1 MTLTLVPSQKPL
13 TPRELIFIEEII
25 KGENQ
30 ATAYVRAGF
39 AKTGANGNAARLIAR
54 DSIRSEIERRRSAVM
69 VKLEKSTIATLGEV
83 KERLTQQLRGDD
95 FADEIKAM
103 EAKLSE
109 FEGAAQFSALA
120 EIVRLKL
127 AMSTEAGR
135 AAERLARLKGAL
147 DPSRKPLPDR
157 KAALDA
163 LMMTLVKSTDGHTL
177 AAQMRAVGF
186 TDVGV

>member
-1 MTLTLVPSQKPL
+1 MSLTVKRLRFV
-13 TPRELIFIEEII
+13 EEILKDGNATQSYI
-25 KGENQ
+25 RSGFSPNGADQ
-30 ATAYVRAGF
+30 AAHKLLRIAEVRA
-39 AKTGANGNAARLIAR
+39 
-54 DSIRSEIERRRSAVM
+54 EIERRRSAVM

-83 KERLTQQLRGDD
+83 KERLTQQLRGED

-103 EAKLSE
+103 EVKLPE
-109 FEGAAQFSALA
+109 FEGAAQFSAIA

-186 TDVGV
+186 TDI